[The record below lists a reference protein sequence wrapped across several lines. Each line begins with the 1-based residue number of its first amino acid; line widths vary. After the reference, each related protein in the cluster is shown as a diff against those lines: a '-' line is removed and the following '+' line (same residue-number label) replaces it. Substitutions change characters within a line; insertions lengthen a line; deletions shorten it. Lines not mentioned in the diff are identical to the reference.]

1 MPSLLKTSCNSC
13 IAAKRRCSRA
23 TPKCERCSQRSLDCH
38 YEFPPSHRA
47 SSDWSMGQPVRLPLT
62 TGSYV
67 TDPGALPQSPPLGI
81 ADCVVMQSF
90 DYALLE
96 LAGLP
101 GIDDPKFNQL
111 FELPALAQMRVL
123 DLWPRLDDT
132 RSWNFCAQMLLSFA
146 NQFVQTGGNP
156 FIDKSGSMSY
166 ILTTAFSVCA
176 AYLARTDATNGI
188 FQRILVTEVC
198 KLATAIPHS
207 SFEQQ
212 LAALQAL
219 LLYYTLMFFG
229 GDTQLRALAEKQ
241 EGVLERATIALQ
253 SQCLDPGGTPTDRV
267 AECHREAARRAVV
280 ISYLLRGINRVLHY
294 KSCHVICDLLN
305 LPVSLR
311 LPPGLR
317 RTGLQSES
325 QIDTR
330 NIVTFY
336 EFVQEWEKERLGQID
351 EFAKLL
357 LVACKGLTEIVPASA
372 FDTT

>member
-1 MPSLLKTSCNSC
+1 
-13 IAAKRRCSRA
+13 
-23 TPKCERCSQRSLDCH
+23 
-38 YEFPPSHRA
+38 
-47 SSDWSMGQPVRLPLT
+47 MGQPVRLPLT
-62 TGSYV
+62 TASYV
-67 TDPGALPQSPPLGI
+67 NDTGVPQQSQTLSI
-81 ADCVVMQSF
+81 ADSVVMQSF
-90 DYALLE
+90 EYALLE

-111 FELPALAQMRVL
+111 FEYPALAQMRVL

-146 NQFVQTGGNP
+146 NQFVQTGENP
-156 FIDKSGSMSY
+156 FIDKSGVMSY
-166 ILTTAFSVCA
+166 ILTTAFSVSA
-176 AYLARTDATNGI
+176 AYSARTDATNGI

-241 EGVLERATIALQ
+241 EGLLQRATIALQ
-253 SQCLDPGGTPTDRV
+253 SQCLDPSGTPADRV

-311 LPPGLR
+311 LPPRLR
-317 RTGLQSES
+317 QSGLQSEG

-330 NIVTFY
+330 DIVTYY
-336 EFVQEWEKERLGQID
+336 EFVQEWEKGRLGQID

-372 FDTT
+372 FDAT